1 MLEPEP
7 LSQPPL
13 EPPSQLPLES
23 LPDEPLLCEP
33 LRDQSPPEPDSFDAP
48 EPPRLPPEDQPELPE
63 RLMVIVQLLPPPQLE
78 LPLIMPSLDHLEPLS
93 MIQDQPPMLTVCP
106 EPRDRPRMN

>member
-1 MLEPEP
+1 
-7 LSQPPL
+7 
-13 EPPSQLPLES
+13 
-23 LPDEPLLCEP
+23 
-33 LRDQSPPEPDSFDAP
+33 
-48 EPPRLPPEDQPELPE
+48 
-63 RLMVIVQLLPPPQLE
+63 MVIVQLLPPPQLE